1 MGEKKWCRG
10 TESNC
15 RHHDFQ
21 SCVNAS
27 HTWSQPVFIDR
38 KFPEWSPMSARDGR
52 MATNGHTGDESLRL
66 TRVRGVPQCEREE
79 VEALFRLRSFRR
91 PSVFQLLMSTH
102 SSVEMY
108 AVVRCAGGEAEIVTE
123 PRLSLPGSGAQDWSG
138 SATETPSFRTPA
150 QPRTATHTGR
160 PRTNTV
166 TTAPSPCSRH
176 PTDGDRC

>member
-79 VEALFRLRSFRR
+79 VEALFRL
-91 PSVFQLLMSTH
+91 QCEEAAGH
-102 SSVEMY
+102 S
-108 AVVRCAGGEAEIVTE
+108 RDLRFCA
-123 PRLSLPGSGAQDWSG
+123 PP
-138 SATETPSFRTPA
+138 
-150 QPRTATHTGR
+150 
-160 PRTNTV
+160 
-166 TTAPSPCSRH
+166 
-176 PTDGDRC
+176 